1 MHSNILCAMWNEIDF
16 DCNAKIMLR
25 IANSIVYMPDFAVS
39 SDHCPCS
46 TTAELK
52 RFPLV
57 FAQVHLHQTQIIS
70 LKSCWFWTFQ
80 RQFILSRHGTQFCMA
95 RLWRTKLSL
104 GKLMNQPMQLFDW
117 RKWQTQY
124 GTREAS
130 QHYFLFISLIFDN
143 IEHFRSVL
151 D

>member
-80 RQFILSRHGTQFCMA
+80 TFRDNLYYRDTALSFVWRDSEEQSCRWENWWISQCSCLIGVNDRHNTELEKQVNIIFF
-95 RLWRTKLSL
+95 LSVSS
-104 GKLMNQPMQLFDW
+104 P
-117 RKWQTQY
+117 T
-124 GTREAS
+124 
-130 QHYFLFISLIFDN
+130 I
-143 IEHFRSVL
+143 
-151 D
+151 